1 MESVRAE
8 LHVGNALRDEV
19 RPVKVL
25 AVADSGAILTCIPEA
40 VARHL
45 KLETV
50 EVRPVV
56 QPDGSTAPVP
66 YVGPLRVRFQTCNAF
81 CGALVMGG
89 EVLLGT
95 LQMDDMNLRLF
106 PEQKRLDFT
115 VKTLHRRRPLV
126 QEKPSLVAGSGSPGS
141 IPEKLS
147 SLEHETGASAPRY

>member
-1 MESVRAE
+1 MESIRVE

-45 KLETV
+45 EVETV
-50 EVRPVV
+50 EMRPVV
-56 QPDGSTAPVP
+56 QRGGSTALIP
-66 YVGPLRVRFQTCNAF
+66 YAGPLRVKFKSCEAF
-81 CGALVMGG
+81 CGALVMGN

-106 PEQKRLDFT
+106 PEQKRLDFN
-115 VKTLHRRRPLV
+115 VKTPHRRRPLV

-141 IPEKLS
+141 IFEKLS
-147 SLEHETGASAPRY
+147 SLENETGASAPGY